1 MICENVER
9 GENGL
14 NGENGQN
21 VESGEARCQCRLSR
35 FRMYLRK
42 NDMDEPPRFDEDGD
56 DEVSGR
62 RLKHHTKRYEDPLH
76 LQERFY
82 RLGELT

>member
-1 MICENVER
+1 
-9 GENGL
+9 
-14 NGENGQN
+14 
-21 VESGEARCQCRLSR
+21 
-35 FRMYLRK
+35 MYLRK

-56 DEVSGR
+56 SENSGQ

-82 RLGELT
+82 RYGNG

>member
-1 MICENVER
+1 MFLFN
-9 GENGL
+9 
-14 NGENGQN
+14 
-21 VESGEARCQCRLSR
+21 ST
-35 FRMYLRK
+35 RMYLRK

-56 DEVSGR
+56 SENSGQ

-82 RLGELT
+82 RC

>member
-1 MICENVER
+1 MFLFN
-9 GENGL
+9 
-14 NGENGQN
+14 
-21 VESGEARCQCRLSR
+21 ST
-35 FRMYLRK
+35 RMYLRK

-56 DEVSGR
+56 SENSGQ

-82 RLGELT
+82 RCFSEIFWFSLQLAANL

>member
-1 MICENVER
+1 
-9 GENGL
+9 
-14 NGENGQN
+14 
-21 VESGEARCQCRLSR
+21 
-35 FRMYLRK
+35 MYLRK

-56 DEVSGR
+56 SENSGQ

>member
-1 MICENVER
+1 
-9 GENGL
+9 
-14 NGENGQN
+14 
-21 VESGEARCQCRLSR
+21 
-35 FRMYLRK
+35 MYLRK

-56 DEVSGR
+56 SENSGQ

-82 RLGELT
+82 RSGNFFMLELLSRESVP